1 MRVRFEKSQLA
12 AATGICTA
20 TSQVARA
27 YGAKLDYGGQP
38 DLETVRQVA
47 LQFTLVRIH
56 LT

>member
-12 AATGICTA
+12 AATGIRTA
-20 TSQVARA
+20 TSQVTRA

-47 LQFTLVRIH
+47 HRFTLARMYLI
-56 LT
+56 

>member
-27 YGAKLDYGGQP
+27 YKAKLDYGGQP
-38 DLETVRQVA
+38 NLETVRQVA
-47 LQFTLVRIH
+47 HRFTLV
-56 LT
+56 